1 MEQKT
6 KQKNELLDLK
16 SDWVFKRIFGKKE
29 NEDLLKSLITAI
41 TNEKIE
47 KIELKNTELLKDSKE
62 QKLGILDLRADL
74 DDNSTVN
81 IEMQMKNEG
90 NTIERDIYYLTK
102 IYSEQLKKREKYKDT
117 KKVIIINLLGYNYT
131 TTENAFHR
139 LSLKSEDMQIRK
151 YEIENEIAID
161 KLQIYILEI
170 PKYIKIKKKEEI
182 TELDLW
188 MMLFSGKREV
198 IDMALSAK
206 AQAIQKAYEELE
218 YLS

>member
-1 MEQKT
+1 
-6 KQKNELLDLK
+6 
-16 SDWVFKRIFGKKE
+16 
-29 NEDLLKSLITAI
+29 
-41 TNEKIE
+41 
-47 KIELKNTELLKDSKE
+47 
-62 QKLGILDLRADL
+62 
-74 DDNSTVN
+74 
-81 IEMQMKNEG
+81 
-90 NTIERDIYYLTK
+90 
-102 IYSEQLKKREKYKDT
+102 
-117 KKVIIINLLGYNYT
+117 
-131 TTENAFHR
+131 
-139 LSLKSEDMQIRK
+139 MQIRK

-218 YLS
+218 YLSQDEEARAEYDNYMDAKLDMSMKMYFAKESGKTEGRKLGGKNEKIKIIKNMLKKKMNIEDIIELTKASKQEIEKIEKEMKRSNPK